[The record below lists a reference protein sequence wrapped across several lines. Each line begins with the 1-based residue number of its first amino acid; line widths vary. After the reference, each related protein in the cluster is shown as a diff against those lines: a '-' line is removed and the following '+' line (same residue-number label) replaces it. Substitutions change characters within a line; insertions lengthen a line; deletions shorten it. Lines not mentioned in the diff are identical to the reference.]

1 MSLEVELYGA
11 DEDDSKLLYER
22 ACSRYL
28 ELLEETGKPPR
39 LQTVADRLVDAHSD
53 EYPSPG
59 LLINRLSTPAFQEEL
74 RIRRKEHLITSLA
87 PRLFMAEMAAGVGKL
102 ALEEMVDRLKDEESR
117 STISNRDLNSILK
130 TVAELALAGDR
141 AGEEASTVIPT
152 NKGTIINF
160 ISQFDSPERAA
171 VVLQEM
177 ARLDAAKERSGGR
190 D

>member
-74 RIRRKEHLITSLA
+74 RIRRKENLIANIGPL
-87 PRLFMAEMAAGVGKL
+87 LFMREMAATINRE
-102 ALEEMVDRLKDEESR
+102 ALDESLDRLRDKER
-117 STISNRDLNSILK
+117 RVQISDRDLNTIVK
-130 TVAELALAGDR
+130 TTAEMITGVEKGID
-141 AGEEASTVIPT
+141 EAVQVIPT

-177 ARLDAAKERSGGR
+177 ARLDAAKERQGE
-190 D
+190 

>member
-1 MSLEVELYGA
+1 LSLEVELYGA

-39 LQTVADRLVDAHSD
+39 LQAVADRLVVAHSD

-74 RIRRKEHLITSLA
+74 RIRRKEHLITALA

-130 TVAELALAGDR
+130 TVAELALAGDK
-141 AGEEASTVIPT
+141 AGEEASAVIPT

-177 ARLDAAKERSGGR
+177 ARLDAAKERSGGS
-190 D
+190 